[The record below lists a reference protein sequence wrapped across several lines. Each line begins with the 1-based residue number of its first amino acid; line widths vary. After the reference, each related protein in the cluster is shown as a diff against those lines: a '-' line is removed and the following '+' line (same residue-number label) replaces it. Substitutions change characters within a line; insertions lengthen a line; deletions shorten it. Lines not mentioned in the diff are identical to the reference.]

1 METAAAAVYSPSAVA
16 LAAAPVNAC
25 ELAERFF
32 RFLDASPKTAAT
44 YARAVRR
51 FLGDMSARGVANPT
65 RADLLQ
71 WKGDLSAQG
80 LAPATIQ
87 LYLIAVRQLYNFAA
101 AEYGAPN
108 IAEHIKGAKV
118 SKAHRKDCLSADGV
132 RAVLGRIDRGTAKG
146 RRLYALCAVM
156 VSCGLRDVEISRAD
170 VGDLRALP
178 DGSAALFV
186 QGKGRTEKADFVKVP
201 QQAEAALRA
210 YLADRPDSGDASA
223 PLFVSNSGNSAGRR
237 LSTRSI
243 SAAVKGALISAGY
256 NSPRLTAHSLR
267 HTAVT
272 LALLGGRSL
281 QEAQQFA
288 RHTNIATTQ
297 IYAHNLDAAANACGA
312 TIAEA
317 IF

>member
-1 METAAAAVYSPSAVA
+1 MISTAAAVANVSHPVAVA
-16 LAAAPVNAC
+16 APRNAA

-32 RFLDASPKTAAT
+32 CFLDASPKTAAT
-44 YARAVRR
+44 YGRAVRR
-51 FLGDMSARGVANPT
+51 FLGDMSARGISNPT

-71 WKGDLSAQG
+71 WKTDLAAQG
-80 LAPATIQ
+80 CAPATIQ
-87 LYLIAVRQLYNFAA
+87 LYTIAVRQLYNFAYT
-101 AEYGAPN
+101 EFGATN
-108 IAEHIKGAKV
+108 IAEHLKGAKV

-132 RAVLGRIDRGTAKG
+132 RAVLSRIDRGHAKG
-146 RRLYALCAVM
+146 RRLYALCALM
-156 VSCGLRDVEISRAD
+156 ISCGLRDIEVSRANI
-170 VGDLRALP
+170 GDLRALP
-178 DGSAALFV
+178 DGAPALFV
-186 QGKGRTEKADFVKVP
+186 QGKGRTDKTDFVKVP
-201 QQAEAALRA
+201 AQAEAAVRA

-243 SAAVKGALISAGY
+243 SAAVKSALVSAGY

-281 QEAQQFA
+281 QETQQFA

-312 TIAEA
+312 TIAAA